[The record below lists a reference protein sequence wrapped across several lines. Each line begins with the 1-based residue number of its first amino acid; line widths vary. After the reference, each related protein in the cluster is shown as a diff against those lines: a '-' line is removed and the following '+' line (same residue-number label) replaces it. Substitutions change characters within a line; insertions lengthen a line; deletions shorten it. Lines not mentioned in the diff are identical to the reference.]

1 MQKEKLGKNWTT
13 ESLVM
18 LGLWL
23 LEKGETGYGLLCIH
37 GSILGIK
44 IGSLLKL
51 KWKDFIDP
59 QTDECHLDLFIEDD
73 KLANNMI
80 GIRELNHFIQRI
92 TQFQFNN
99 TGNKEKSFEYEDFI
113 YTKAKTGQQLNT
125 STLNRELQKFQSEFK
140 QEVYEL
146 TLLDLNLKEL
156 KSNAF
161 EIAWA
166 RDMVNHYARSKK
178 VFIAVSKFMGHRT
191 LKHTIDLLELQP
203 DDEIILRFNLFD
215 PSVENEIK
223 LSEALNNKGW
233 LTRYLL
239 SKNIAEPSQA
249 FEDAIDKSRDEY
261 NDVGDLE

>member
-1 MQKEKLGKNWTT
+1 M
-13 ESLVM
+13 
-18 LGLWL
+18 
-23 LEKGETGYGLLCIH
+23 
-37 GSILGIK
+37 
-44 IGSLLKL
+44 
-51 KWKDFIDP
+51 
-59 QTDECHLDLFIEDD
+59 
-73 KLANNMI
+73 
-80 GIRELNHFIQRI
+80 ELRFC
-92 TQFQFNN
+92 
-99 TGNKEKSFEYEDFI
+99 
-113 YTKAKTGQQLNT
+113 
-125 STLNRELQKFQSEFK
+125 
-140 QEVYEL
+140 
-146 TLLDLNLKEL
+146 
-156 KSNAF
+156 
-161 EIAWA
+161 
-166 RDMVNHYARSKK
+166 RSKK

>member
-1 MQKEKLGKNWTT
+1 MKKNEHGKNWTT

-18 LGLWL
+18 FGLWL
-23 LEKGETGYGLLCIH
+23 LEKRETGYGLLCIH
-37 GSILGIK
+37 GSVLGIK
-44 IGSLLKL
+44 IGALLKL

-59 QTDECHLDLFIEDD
+59 NTDECYLDLYIEDD
-73 KLANNMI
+73 KLVNNMI
-80 GIRELNHFIQRI
+80 GTRELNHFMKRI

-99 TGNKEKSFEYEDFI
+99 NDNKYEDFI

-125 STLNRELQKFQSEFK
+125 STLNRELQKFQSEFR
-140 QEVYEL
+140 QQVYEL

-166 RDMVNHYARSKK
+166 RDMVNYYARSKK
-178 VFIAVSKFMGHRT
+178 AFIAVSKFMGHRT

-203 DDEIILRFNLFD
+203 NDEIILRFNLFD
-215 PSVENEIK
+215 LSVEKEIK
-223 LSEALNNKGW
+223 LLEALNNKER
-233 LTRYLL
+233 LTHYLL
-239 SKNIAEPSQA
+239 NKNIAEPSQA
-249 FEDAIDKSRDEY
+249 FEDVRDKSRDEY